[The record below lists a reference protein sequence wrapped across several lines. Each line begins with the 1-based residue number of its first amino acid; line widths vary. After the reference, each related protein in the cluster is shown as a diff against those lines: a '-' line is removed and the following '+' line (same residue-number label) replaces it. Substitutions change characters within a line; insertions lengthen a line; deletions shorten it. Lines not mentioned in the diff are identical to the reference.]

1 MYRYNQ
7 FDSEYVRQRV
17 AIFREQVARRIAGV
31 LTEDEF
37 KPLRL
42 QNGVYLQLHAYMLRV
57 AIPYGTLNAR
67 QMRALA
73 LIAARWDRGY
83 GHFTTRQNIQFNWIR
98 LDDVGD
104 ILEAL
109 ADVEMHAI
117 QTSGNCVRNVT
128 ADHFAGAAKD
138 EIEDPRMTAELL
150 RQYSTGHAEFAF
162 LPRKFKIA
170 VTGAAHDR
178 AVTAFHDIGINIVRK
193 AGVVGYRIVV
203 GGGLGRTPMIGT
215 ELVEFLPKADLLPYL
230 EAVLHIYNRY
240 GRRDNKYKA
249 RIKILVQELGI
260 EKMRA
265 EIDAYFAA
273 TRGDFAGVPDAMLG
287 AIEAAFQPPD
297 MPPDMDGAEAYDLA
311 HDAALSPALAAWMD
325 TNLTEHRDAR
335 HAIVSISLK
344 APGATPGDASAEQMR
359 VIADLA
365 ERYAY
370 DEIRISHEQNV
381 ILPHVPKAHIAAV
394 FRTLSEVGLASANIG
409 QLSDII
415 ACPGMDYCALATAR
429 SIPIAKEIA
438 TRFTALKME
447 RDIGALKIKISG
459 CINACGHHH
468 VGHIGILGL
477 DRAGVENYQITLG
490 GDGTEDATLG
500 DRTGPG
506 FAAEALIPAIET
518 ILDTYLHGRK
528 SRAETFLAF
537 YRRVGMAPFKRA
549 LYPPT
554 NRARH
559 ESAA

>member
-73 LIAARWDRGY
+73 LIAERWDRGY

-203 GGGLGRTPMIGT
+203 GGGLGRTPIIGT
-215 ELVEFLPKADLLPYL
+215 VLVEFLPKADLLPYL

-265 EIDAYFAA
+265 EIDAYFRT
-273 TRGDFAGVPDAMLG
+273 TRRDFAGVPDAMLG
-287 AIEAAFQPPD
+287 AIEAAFQPPE
-297 MPPDMDGAEAYDLA
+297 MDVAEAYDLR

-394 FRTLSEVGLASANIG
+394 FRALDAAGLASANIG

-500 DRTGPG
+500 ARTGPG

-518 ILDTYLHGRK
+518 ILDTYLHGRT

-554 NRARH
+554 NRAHH